1 MAGRVTFRVL
11 FGGEDDARKLI
22 IESGIPNTV
31 EEFALQIKTFFQVT
45 EPFRLQYRDRE
56 MDDQFMNLSSASE
69 LEDKAT
75 VKVVFMPSDTTSSNP
90 LTRDASPTIPGT
102 PSSVSS
108 SSHGAN
114 DSDSYSSNDTIILPS
129 PETRSCSWPK
139 VFVVPR
145 FSYCAE
151 MILHSGNNEFNAH
164 GTLLSPTPK
173 TRSDIL
179 QGLAEEIMKY
189 TAYPKDEQLEE
200 VAKALIQSH
209 PCLLEKGTR
218 SGYCGWKHYLKIKMM
233 NFRSKLSR
241 AGHPEV
247 AVNSLKNKRTGQ
259 EKPAANIKKPR
270 KAEVNFCPNIPRGET
285 RENMEAERVALLTEV
300 KKKKKDEAEIKK
312 MMQHTFSL
320 RRQEVLQ
327 EPAIPEFHN
336 RWPALFDVSEINLEF
351 IRLTTIPLTS
361 KFLGELD
368 RLTDNFIKLFNAKGG
383 VAGRKITA
391 IMAQMDNNE
400 DINVRRDCVLSC
412 LSIYLNEDLDTL
424 VKEYMEVNPLGPEE
438 PEDKVGRVG
447 APKPKRLHYARD
459 DNSRPNNKIWQAA
472 EDLRQSVK
480 PKPDVKRSK
489 ASLGKEQALQSPRKS
504 LRLKEI
510 QSLTLGGGSTLKQ
523 DIESMAEA
531 DVAEKTM
538 GIYAVRA
545 VGHGPDGQGN
555 GRFADVG
562 VVLEGVEVLHN
573 LQSVSHACVM
583 LYGLIYALNLSY
595 PKSLKRTFE
604 VYQKIL
610 MDLDSTTLSPK
621 VQALKIKLLQ

>member
-1 MAGRVTFRVL
+1 MAGRVTFRVI
-11 FGGEDDARKLI
+11 FGGEDDARKLT

-31 EEFALQIKTFFQVT
+31 EEFSLQIKTFFQVT

-56 MDDQFMNLSSASE
+56 MDDQFMNLLSTSE

-75 VKVVFMPSDTTSSNP
+75 VKVVYIPSETTSSNP
-90 LTRDASPTIPGT
+90 LTRDASPTIPGI
-102 PSSVSS
+102 PSSSQEP
-108 SSHGAN
+108 N
-114 DSDSYSSNDTIILPS
+114 DSDSGSSNDTIILSS

-139 VFVVPR
+139 HFVVPR

-151 MILHSGNNEFNAH
+151 MMLHTGNNEFNAH

-179 QGLAEEIMKY
+179 EGLAEEIMKY
-189 TAYPKDEQLEE
+189 TAYPNNEQLED

-247 AVNSLKNKRTGQ
+247 AVNSLKNKRKGQ

-270 KAEVNFCPNIPRGET
+270 KAEVNFCPNMPRGET
-285 RENMEAERVALLTEV
+285 RESMEAERVALLTEV
-300 KKKKKDEAEIKK
+300 KKKKRDEAEIKK
-312 MMQHTFSL
+312 KMHHTFSI

-327 EPAIPEFHN
+327 EPPIPEFQS

-351 IRLTTIPLTS
+351 MRLTAIPLTS

-368 RLTDNFIKLFNAKGG
+368 RQTDNLLKVFNSKGG
-383 VAGRKITA
+383 AAGRKMAA

-424 VKEYMEVNPLGPEE
+424 VKEHV
-438 PEDKVGRVG
+438 DI
-447 APKPKRLHYARD
+447 D
-459 DNSRPNNKIWQAA
+459 SR
-472 EDLRQSVK
+472 E
-480 PKPDVKRSK
+480 
-489 ASLGKEQALQSPRKS
+489 
-504 LRLKEI
+504 
-510 QSLTLGGGSTLKQ
+510 
-523 DIESMAEA
+523 AEA
-531 DVAEKTM
+531 DIAEKTM
-538 GIYAVRA
+538 GIYTVRA
-545 VGHGPDGQGN
+545 EGHGPDGPGD

-562 VVLEGVEVLHN
+562 VVLEGVEVLHS

-595 PKSLKRTFE
+595 PKNLKRTFE

-610 MDLDSTTLSPK
+610 MDLDSTKLSPK
-621 VQALKIKLLQ
+621 VQALKLKLLE

>member
-11 FGGEDDARKLI
+11 FGGEDDARKLA
-22 IESGIPNTV
+22 IESGIPSTV

-56 MDDQFMNLSSASE
+56 MDDQFMNLTSTSE

-75 VKVVFMPSDTTSSNP
+75 VRVVYMPSETTHFNP
-90 LTRDASPTIPGT
+90 LTKDSSSTVPGT

-108 SSHGAN
+108 SSHQAN
-114 DSDSYSSNDTIILPS
+114 DSDSYISSDTIILSS
-129 PETRSCSWPK
+129 PGTRSCSWPK

-179 QGLAEEIMKY
+179 EGLAEEIMKY

-247 AVNSLKNKRTGQ
+247 AVNSLKNKRKGQ

-285 RENMEAERVALLTEV
+285 KESMEAERVALLTEV
-300 KKKKKDEAEIKK
+300 KKKKKDEAAIKK
-312 MMQHTFSL
+312 MMQHTFSI

-327 EPAIPEFHN
+327 EPAIPEFRN
-336 RWPALFDVSEINLEF
+336 RWPALFDVSEVNLEF
-351 IRLTTIPLTS
+351 MRLTTVPLTS

-368 RLTDNFIKLFNAKGG
+368 RQTDNLIK
-383 VAGRKITA
+383 
-391 IMAQMDNNE
+391 
-400 DINVRRDCVLSC
+400 
-412 LSIYLNEDLDTL
+412 
-424 VKEYMEVNPLGPEE
+424 EVNPLGPEE
-438 PEDKVGRVG
+438 PKDKVGWLLI
-447 APKPKRLHYARD
+447 PKCLCYVRD
-459 DNSRPNNKIWQAA
+459 YNLRQNNKDACSVLSAYELQRLENIKQKDAFLSSLK
-472 EDLRQSVK
+472 LRQ
-480 PKPDVKRSK
+480 
-489 ASLGKEQALQSPRKS
+489 
-504 LRLKEI
+504 
-510 QSLTLGGGSTLKQ
+510 
-523 DIESMAEA
+523 
-531 DVAEKTM
+531 
-538 GIYAVRA
+538 VR
-545 VGHGPDGQGN
+545 VHVN
-555 GRFADVG
+555 
-562 VVLEGVEVLHN
+562 
-573 LQSVSHACVM
+573 
-583 LYGLIYALNLSY
+583 
-595 PKSLKRTFE
+595 
-604 VYQKIL
+604 
-610 MDLDSTTLSPK
+610 
-621 VQALKIKLLQ
+621 

>member
-11 FGGEDDARKLI
+11 FGGEGDARKLT

-31 EEFALQIKTFFQVT
+31 EDFTLQIKTFFQVT
-45 EPFRLQYRDRE
+45 EPFRLQYRDKE
-56 MDDQFMNLSSASE
+56 MDDQFMNLSSTSE

-75 VKVVFMPSDTTSSNP
+75 VKVVYIPSETTSSNP
-90 LTRDASPTIPGT
+90 LRRDASPTIPGT

-108 SSHGAN
+108 SSYQAN
-114 DSDSYSSNDTIILPS
+114 DSDSYTSGDTIILSS

-179 QGLAEEIMKY
+179 EGLAEEIMKY

-218 SGYCGWKHYLKIKMM
+218 GGYCGWKHYLKIKMM

-247 AVNSLKNKRTGQ
+247 AVNSLKNKRKGQ

-285 RENMEAERVALLTEV
+285 RESMEVERVALLTEL
-300 KKKKKDEAEIKK
+300 KKKKQNEAEIKK
-312 MMQHTFSL
+312 MMQHTFSI

-327 EPAIPEFHN
+327 EPAIPEFRD

-351 IRLTTIPLTS
+351 MRLTTVPLTS

-368 RLTDNFIKLFNAKGG
+368 RQTDNLIKVFNAKGG

-391 IMAQMDNNE
+391 IMAQMDN
-400 DINVRRDCVLSC
+400 
-412 LSIYLNEDLDTL
+412 
-424 VKEYMEVNPLGPEE
+424 
-438 PEDKVGRVG
+438 
-447 APKPKRLHYARD
+447 A
-459 DNSRPNNKIWQAA
+459 
-472 EDLRQSVK
+472 
-480 PKPDVKRSK
+480 
-489 ASLGKEQALQSPRKS
+489 
-504 LRLKEI
+504 
-510 QSLTLGGGSTLKQ
+510 
-523 DIESMAEA
+523 
-531 DVAEKTM
+531 
-538 GIYAVRA
+538 
-545 VGHGPDGQGN
+545 
-555 GRFADVG
+555 
-562 VVLEGVEVLHN
+562 
-573 LQSVSHACVM
+573 
-583 LYGLIYALNLSY
+583 
-595 PKSLKRTFE
+595 
-604 VYQKIL
+604 
-610 MDLDSTTLSPK
+610 
-621 VQALKIKLLQ
+621 